1 MTETQPNI
9 NTDKLNDIIDIMA
22 HLDKKLG
29 LAVKHIN
36 ETQQKDQYSSDKI
49 DLIATALA
57 KAQGEYKPVYCNRE
71 NPYFKS
77 SYADLDAILKAV
89 RPALS
94 KYALSFIQQP
104 RTDKDGSIML
114 HSILMHSSGQWIES
128 RVRVVPPKN
137 DAQSFGSTMTY
148 QRRYAAVSIL
158 GVAISDDVIDDD
170 AERAMVASRDVM
182 AKGTSLNR
190 KYNPKEQSGKVIT
203 KEQLE
208 ELEYEL
214 GEYPDIAEQV
224 MDGLKLQSI
233 ADMPSTKYQ
242 VSINRIR
249 EIKNMRNGVK

>member
-1 MTETQPNI
+1 MTEKATYN
-9 NTDKLNDIIDIMA
+9 DAEKFNDIIDLIA
-22 HLDKKLG
+22 QLDKKLG
-29 LAVKHIN
+29 LAVKYIN
-36 ETQQKDQYSSDKI
+36 EKQQEDKYSSDKI

-57 KAQGEYKPVYCNRE
+57 KAQGEYLTVYCNRE

-89 RPALS
+89 RPALT

-137 DAQSFGSTMTY
+137 DAQSFGSTLSY

-158 GVAISDDVIDDD
+158 GVAISDDIIDDD
-170 AERAMVASRDVM
+170 AERAMVASRDIM
-182 AKGTSLNR
+182 ARGTALNR

-203 KEQLE
+203 KEQLD

-214 GEYPDIAEQV
+214 GDYPDIAEQV
-224 MDGLKLQSI
+224 MDGLKLQSL
-233 ADMPSTKYQ
+233 ADMPKEKFQ
-242 VSINRIR
+242 VATTRIR
-249 EIKNMRNGVK
+249 EIINAREGVK